1 MFKVAVFNLK
11 DLIKYTIL
19 LILIIVTILGLT
31 KYFNNLKKMDNEV
44 YAQEKEIEQD
54 PGNEGFFNYDFTGC
68 IETTSPIVGSV
79 SNNNGKD
86 VL

>member
-19 LILIIVTILGLT
+19 LIIIIVTILGLT

-54 PGNEGFFNYDFTGC
+54 PGNEGAVHGVTKSW
-68 IETTSPIVGSV
+68 T
-79 SNNNGKD
+79 
-86 VL
+86 